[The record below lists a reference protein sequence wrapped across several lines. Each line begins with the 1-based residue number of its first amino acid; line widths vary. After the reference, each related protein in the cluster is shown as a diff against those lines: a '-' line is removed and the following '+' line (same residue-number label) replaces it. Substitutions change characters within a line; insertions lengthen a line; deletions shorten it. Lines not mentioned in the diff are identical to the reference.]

1 MRTSRPTIQR
11 LTGGLAALALGVTL
25 TACGGSED
33 SESAQDPA
41 GSDTTAASSTTTEPS
56 ESASS
61 DAPADID
68 EGGEIAP
75 DQFAQ
80 MIKDGIAKTTT
91 AHVVFST
98 GADGA
103 GGFTGDGDVDYTAKP
118 PNMQMTMN
126 ISGQKMQMVM
136 VDGVMYIES
145 PQAPGKF
152 MKYDLTD
159 PTNPLG
165 SQFVDQL
172 DPAKSMAQFADA
184 LSSVQ
189 SLGDEDV
196 DGDTL
201 AHYLMTIDTSKLSS
215 ATQAAGLPQELKA
228 DVWLDD
234 EGRMAKSS
242 IELGQGATYETTLSN
257 FGEPVEIKAPP
268 ADQVMTAPGT

>member
-25 TACGGSED
+25 TACGGSD
-33 SESAQDPA
+33 GSESAQDPA
-41 GSDTTAASSTTTEPS
+41 VADTTPASSTAADPS

-91 AHVVFST
+91 AHIVFSAG
-98 GADGA
+98 GAA
-103 GGFTGDGDVDYTAKP
+103 GGFNGDGDVDYSAKP
-118 PNMQMTMN
+118 PNMQMTMK
-126 ISGQKMQMVM
+126 ISGQEMQMVL
-136 VDGVMYIES
+136 VDGAMYIES

-152 MKYDLTD
+152 MKYDLSD
-159 PTNPLG
+159 PSNPLG

-172 DPAKSMAQFADA
+172 DPAKAMSQFTEA

-189 SLGDEDV
+189 SLGEEDV
-196 DGDTL
+196 DGETL
-201 AHYLMTIDTSKLSS
+201 AHYVMTIDTSKLST
-215 ATQAAGLPQELKA
+215 AAQAAGMPQELKA

-234 EGRMAKSS
+234 ENRMAKSS
-242 IELGQGATYETTLSN
+242 IDLGQGNTYDTTLSD
-257 FGEPVEIKAPP
+257 FGDPVEIKAPP
-268 ADQVMTAPGT
+268 ASQVVEPPKM